1 MISTTNRSNWSE
13 TFTLFNPL
21 SFENETFTFFSYC
34 FSVNSVQDA
43 FWQHLNRRTI
53 HKIRKSAWKSGSRK
67 RKQTHHEWRLHHLHG
82 KKINFV
88 HGKVRF
94 SKVQNWS
101 HWPCHPSSFSQLGEL
116 IQLQNLKSS
125 FSQISRGYTRYCIVC
140 DVNET

>member
-34 FSVNSVQDA
+34 FLVQDVY
-43 FWQHLNRRTI
+43 WQHLNRRTI

-67 RKQTHHEWRLHHLHG
+67 RKQTHHVWRLHHLHG
-82 KKINFV
+82 KKTNFA
-88 HGKVRF
+88 HRKVRF

-101 HWPCHPSSFSQLGEL
+101 HWPCHPSSFPNWMNSSSYKIWSLHF
-116 IQLQNLKSS
+116 LKS
-125 FSQISRGYTRYCIVC
+125 RGATH
-140 DVNET
+140 DVALFVM

>member
-21 SFENETFTFFSYC
+21 SFENEMFTFFSYC
-34 FSVNSVQDA
+34 FSVQDA
-43 FWQHLNRRTI
+43 YWQHLKIDVLFTKLENLYEKVDPESENRHTI
-53 HKIRKSAWKSGSRK
+53 K
-67 RKQTHHEWRLHHLHG
+67 WRLHYLHG

-88 HGKVRF
+88 HRKVRF

-116 IQLQNLKSS
+116 IQLQKLKSS
-125 FSQISRGYTRYCIVC
+125 FSQISKGYTRCYIVC